1 MKLPKSAYSFLG
13 LPQYYAGLS
22 YSDTKL
28 VPTKQKALQESMARA
43 PTTGTLLVSGCS
55 APIINQFIELDKK
68 CVGLSFPEL
77 FDDRFSDGD
86 TTYPNSPVVLIYD
99 IGMEPAK
106 NKEFSA
112 TIINSIISY
121 YKARDTLLLLET
133 QLTPSNFS
141 TTYGL
146 TVKNIVSIQMKEEES
161 WV

>member
-1 MKLPKSAYSFLG
+1 MKLTKSAYIFLG

-22 YSDTKL
+22 YADTKL
-28 VPTKQKALQESMARA
+28 VPTKQKAMQESMSRA
-43 PTTGTLLVSGCS
+43 PSSGTLLVSGCS
-55 APIINQFIELDKK
+55 APIINQFIDEDKK
-68 CVGLSFPEL
+68 CFGLSFPEL
-77 FDDRFSDGD
+77 FEDRFSDGD
-86 TTYPNSPVVLIYD
+86 TTYPNGAVILIYD

-121 YKARDTLLLLET
+121 YKARETLLILET

-146 TVKNIVSIQMKEEES
+146 TVKNTVTIQLKEEEA